1 MRLWHQS
8 LIRHLDRKRLLGQHR
23 ECCALRGHSWGKKHS
38 VVNYVFAHP
47 FSWLFC
53 YHTLVM
59 NEMERRGYKVDTAWK
74 IHTYRGKDLV
84 YSYAGT
90 DFAEHDFP
98 YALSRFVAAQKTV
111 SPIIY
116 PEHTDAYLKACL
128 ENLEQKGAN
137 LIGTSPQEELIKLA
151 LKGQ

>member
-8 LIRHLDRKRLLGQHR
+8 LIRCLDRQRLLGQHR
-23 ECCALRGHSWGKKHS
+23 ECCALRGHGWGKKHS
-38 VVNYVFAHP
+38 IVNYVFAHP

-53 YHTLVM
+53 YHLLVI
-59 NEMERRGYKVDTAWK
+59 NEMEKRGYKVNLAWK
-74 IHTYRGKDLV
+74 IHTYRGKDFG
-84 YSYAGT
+84 YSFAGT
-90 DFAEHDFP
+90 NFIEYDFP
-98 YALSRFVAAQKTV
+98 YSISRFVAAQKKV
-111 SPIIY
+111 SPIY

-137 LIGTSPQEELIKLA
+137 LIGTSPQEQLIKLA